1 MDETM
6 SEKEIINYLKSHK
19 YCILTI
25 IFIII
30 ICFCLLNIYFN
41 FENHNNNDTSK
52 NTNTTFESINSIFT
66 SLIIGSISAIGI
78 LFNLKDNE
86 RLRNKYAQEKKIE
99 SDNIKKKHAN
109 LRLLIKHEVLDNLNH
124 AKSFRDTIDVNEI
137 SIIFM
142 PPCKNQAWNSIYSE
156 LPSIFDKNELNIL
169 IKFYYN
175 IDELLDEKNWLKTVN
190 GEPHGVIK
198 GALTYRD
205 ELTQYDMDAIKN
217 NKIKILKILD
227 EIIKLE
233 DKLQFL

>member
-6 SEKEIINYLKSHK
+6 SEKEIIYYLKSYK
-19 YCILTI
+19 YCILTV

-52 NTNTTFESINSIFT
+52 NTDTTFESINSIFT

-78 LFNLKDNE
+78 LFNLQDNE
-86 RLRNKYAQEKKIE
+86 KLRNEYAQEKKIE
-99 SDNIKKKHAN
+99 SDNIKKKHVN

-124 AKSFRDTIDVNEI
+124 AKAFRDTIDINEI
-137 SIIFM
+137 SIILM
-142 PPCKNQAWNSIYSE
+142 PPYKNQAWNSIYRE
-156 LPSIFDKNELNIL
+156 LPSIFDENELNIL

-175 IDELLDEKNWLKTVN
+175 IDELLDEKNWLKTVH
-190 GEPHGVIK
+190 GEPQGVIK

-205 ELTQYDMDAIKN
+205 ELTQYDIDAIKN